1 LTSPDVSNS
10 RGLRAFEDKGINLAT
25 RKVGNVLLD
34 YRHCGWGTAAVSENA
49 TRLVQFGIFE
59 VDLRAGELR
68 RNGSKVKLQEQPF
81 QVLCL
86 LLQYPGEVVT
96 REELKKKLWPADT
109 FVDFDHGLNAAIR
122 RLRDALGDS
131 AENPRFVET
140 VARRGY
146 RFLPPINGADA
157 GPLTVAEEAKHRAEM
172 PGKAQG
178 VHGPRAPG
186 AGRWLALCGIFFLAL
201 LAVAGF
207 SLRSRTDGAT
217 PPKIKSL
224 AVLPL
229 KNLSGDPALEYFADG
244 MTEEVIGRLS
254 TIRGLRVISRTSV
267 MRFKDVHMPVP
278 EIAKELG
285 VDAVVEGSLMRVGE
299 RVRVHAQLIRGRS
312 DDHFW
317 SETYDRELGDVLVL
331 ESDVAQA
338 IAARVQVTV
347 TRAERAR
354 LTAARQVLPEVYESY
369 LKGQFNRGYNLG
381 DMRKSIA
388 YFEEAIRKDPS
399 FAPAYIGLADRYDQ
413 LSTPGIGGAP
423 PNDLRPKVLS
433 LIRKGL
439 ELDPALPQAHALLA
453 NVYQGQWQWNDAE
466 SEYKLALELNPNDAA
481 AHLGYALWL
490 VCQGRTEEALAWS
503 QRARGLDPLG
513 VTGNNIGWLLF
524 QSRRYDDAIRELRSD
539 LVVRP
544 DDASTHWFL
553 GFALIAN
560 GQANEAVPVLEKSLA
575 LSERSPAVIGVLVR
589 AYAHAG
595 RRPDALGLL
604 KELEQRQQE
613 GYVPAAAFV
622 NAYLGLGDHEQSIA
636 WLERAYQEQS
646 MILQFLRVHPFLD
659 PLRNDPR
666 FADLVRQVGL
676 EKPRQPRLTL

>member
-1 LTSPDVSNS
+1 
-10 RGLRAFEDKGINLAT
+10 
-25 RKVGNVLLD
+25 
-34 YRHCGWGTAAVSENA
+34 VSENA

-81 QVLCL
+81 QVLSL
-86 LLQYPGEVVT
+86 LLQHPGEVVT

-146 RFLPPINGADA
+146 RFLLPINGTGAS
-157 GPLTVAEEAKHRAEM
+157 PLTVVEEAKHRAEI
-172 PGKAQG
+172 PVKGQG
-178 VHGPRAPG
+178 VHGPRTLG
-186 AGRWLALCGIFFLAL
+186 TGRWLVLCGILVLAL
-201 LAVAGF
+201 LAVAAL
-207 SLRSRTDGAT
+207 SIRSRTGGAT
-217 PPKIKSL
+217 PPIKSL

-267 MRFKDVHMPVP
+267 MRFKDTHMPVP
-278 EIAKELG
+278 EIARKLG
-285 VDAVVEGSLMRVGE
+285 VDAIVEGSVMRAVG
-299 RVRVHAQLIRGRS
+299 RVRVRAQLIRGGT

-331 ESDVAQA
+331 EGEVAQA

-347 TRAERAR
+347 TGAERAR

-369 LKGQFNRGYNLG
+369 LKGQFNQGYNLG
-381 DMRKSIA
+381 EVKKSIA

-413 LSTPGIGGAP
+413 LGTPGIGGAP
-423 PNDLRPKVLS
+423 PSDLRPKVLS
-433 LIRKGL
+433 MIRKGL

-453 NVYQGQWQWNDAE
+453 NVYQEQWQWNDAE

-490 VCQGRTEEALAWS
+490 VCQGRTEEALVWAR
-503 QRARGLDPLG
+503 RARGLDPLG

-524 QSRRYDDAIRELRSD
+524 HSRRYDDAIRELRSD
-539 LVVRP
+539 LAVRP

-560 GQANEAVPVLEKSLA
+560 GQVNESVPVLEKSLA
-575 LSERSPAVIGVLVR
+575 LSGRSPAVIGVLIR
-589 AYAHAG
+589 AYAQAG
-595 RRPDALGLL
+595 RRPEALGLL
-604 KELEQRQQE
+604 NELARRQQE
-613 GYVPAAAFV
+613 GYIPAAAFV
-622 NAYLGLGDHEQSIA
+622 NAYLGLGDNEQSIA

-646 MILQFLRVHPFLD
+646 MILQFLKVHPFLD
-659 PLRNDPR
+659 PLRDDPR
-666 FADLVRQVGL
+666 FADLVRRVGL
-676 EKPRQPRLTL
+676 EKSR